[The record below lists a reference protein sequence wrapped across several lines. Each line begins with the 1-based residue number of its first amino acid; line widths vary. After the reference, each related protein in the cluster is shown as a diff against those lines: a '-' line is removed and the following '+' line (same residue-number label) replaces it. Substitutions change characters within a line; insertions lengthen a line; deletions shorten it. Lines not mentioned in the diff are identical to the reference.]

1 MFMKPERIWQTIKL
15 LTSEEGGKASNK
27 KKADFEPSDP
37 EKAISM
43 TQAFNLLILIFSIID
58 IG

>member
-1 MFMKPERIWQTIKL
+1 MFMKPERVWQPIKL
-15 LTSEEGGKASNK
+15 FTSEEGGKAGNQN
-27 KKADFEPSDP
+27 KADFEPSDP

-43 TQAFNLLILIFSIID
+43 TQAFNLLILILSIIG